1 MRKLFLFFLF
11 LFPLGV
17 YSQLQP
23 AIDSMEL
30 KISKANS
37 TSEKIKALNALSYDL
52 IDYDNKKASNYAEQA
67 LLLSQKI
74 NYPNGQV
81 VALNNLAIISKE
93 HGNYPLALEQLHQ
106 ALILSEESRDSN
118 GIARTYYNIGDV
130 FKTLKSFDKA
140 ISYFQMANKLYF
152 KLGNKEFAFIS
163 QNKVG
168 HIYMDEGEE
177 QKDTSYFVT
186 ALEFYSKAFELINNK
201 KDGSQMLA
209 SYINLANAYNKFG
222 NATKNTEYLF
232 KSMDYSIRG
241 LRLSGELDDKVRQGI
256 SLANIAE
263 VYLSLNQPQKALS
276 FYQKS
281 LKVFE
286 DSEDNFWIVYVNSE
300 IGKIYYKL
308 KDKTKAIE
316 FIVKSN
322 ELAQKQN
329 LKKNLKENYG
339 LLSDIYGS
347 TDDYKKSLE
356 YHKLFTLYKDS
367 ILNETTSLNITRAQ
381 TEFDFERKNQ
391 EIKLLQKN
399 TEIQQEKIKTQTTQ
413 RNSLVILIVVIFMLL
428 LFIYYRYSEK
438 NKSQDQIIRAKE
450 IAEKARETQEQFLAN
465 TSHEIRTPMNGI
477 IGMTN
482 QLKDTP
488 LTVDQ
493 REYLSAINESANSL
507 LVIIN
512 DLLDLSKINAGKMTF
527 EILPFHIAELFKNL
541 IYSLQFRS
549 AEKNIR
555 LVSSIDEKIP
565 SVLFGDSVRLN
576 QILLNLIGNAIKFT
590 EKGEVKIVAKL
601 LKDDGKKVL
610 ILFSVQDTGI
620 GIQEQK
626 LNTIFDSF
634 TQASS
639 QTNRKYGGTGLGLA
653 IAKQLIEQQGGTISV
668 SSKVNQG
675 SVFLFTLPFKTRE
688 KGNKKLKPEIGGV
701 NNFNKP
707 DLFGISILIV
717 DDNKINQRVAA
728 LTLQKWNV
736 NVELADSAKM
746 AFNILDKKKADLI
759 LMDITM
765 PEIDGF
771 EATQYIRNKMSA
783 SLKNIPIIAMTASAL
798 VGDREKCISMGMNE
812 YVSKPFNPEELY
824 NKIVKVLCIKNS
836 YSKIPV
842 VDLTTLRERADGD
855 AEYQKEIILSYIQE
869 MPIYLDE
876 MNKFL
881 DDKDVD
887 QIRKQAHKMKSPAK
901 LLGAFELAAQLEF
914 LEKSVINQEAFEKII
929 IVVEQMNSLCMSSVE
944 ALKRELGNLGG

>member
-1 MRKLFLFFLF
+1 
-11 LFPLGV
+11 
-17 YSQLQP
+17 
-23 AIDSMEL
+23 
-30 KISKANS
+30 
-37 TSEKIKALNALSYDL
+37 
-52 IDYDNKKASNYAEQA
+52 
-67 LLLSQKI
+67 
-74 NYPNGQV
+74 
-81 VALNNLAIISKE
+81 
-93 HGNYPLALEQLHQ
+93 
-106 ALILSEESRDSN
+106 
-118 GIARTYYNIGDV
+118 
-130 FKTLKSFDKA
+130 
-140 ISYFQMANKLYF
+140 
-152 KLGNKEFAFIS
+152 
-163 QNKVG
+163 
-168 HIYMDEGEE
+168 
-177 QKDTSYFVT
+177 
-186 ALEFYSKAFELINNK
+186 
-201 KDGSQMLA
+201 
-209 SYINLANAYNKFG
+209 
-222 NATKNTEYLF
+222 
-232 KSMDYSIRG
+232 
-241 LRLSGELDDKVRQGI
+241 
-256 SLANIAE
+256 
-263 VYLSLNQPQKALS
+263 
-276 FYQKS
+276 
-281 LKVFE
+281 
-286 DSEDNFWIVYVNSE
+286 
-300 IGKIYYKL
+300 
-308 KDKTKAIE
+308 
-316 FIVKSN
+316 
-322 ELAQKQN
+322 
-329 LKKNLKENYG
+329 
-339 LLSDIYGS
+339 
-347 TDDYKKSLE
+347 
-356 YHKLFTLYKDS
+356 
-367 ILNETTSLNITRAQ
+367 
-381 TEFDFERKNQ
+381 
-391 EIKLLQKN
+391 
-399 TEIQQEKIKTQTTQ
+399 
-413 RNSLVILIVVIFMLL
+413 MLL

-590 EKGEVKIVAKL
+590 EKGEVNIVAKL

-688 KGNKKLKPEIGGV
+688 KGNKKLKHEIGGV

-771 EATQYIRNKMSA
+771 
-783 SLKNIPIIAMTASAL
+783 
-798 VGDREKCISMGMNE
+798 
-812 YVSKPFNPEELY
+812 
-824 NKIVKVLCIKNS
+824 
-836 YSKIPV
+836 
-842 VDLTTLRERADGD
+842 
-855 AEYQKEIILSYIQE
+855 
-869 MPIYLDE
+869 
-876 MNKFL
+876 
-881 DDKDVD
+881 
-887 QIRKQAHKMKSPAK
+887 
-901 LLGAFELAAQLEF
+901 
-914 LEKSVINQEAFEKII
+914 
-929 IVVEQMNSLCMSSVE
+929 
-944 ALKRELGNLGG
+944 